1 MCILKIQWIHIFF
14 SIFLVK
20 ILPEPAL
27 LFPIF
32 VLTLHTTR
40 GPKNGSHSNC
50 KGPNSQDINSHFVIQ
65 TNEPSLLLLL
75 CYVMQKYSIRLKVL
89 CFQYLRVNSS
99 WQIWDDHHCENVSE
113 ENCYFNNIT
122 TSCYKLSLKRKNFGC
137 LSFPPFLYTYPF
149 STRKVESCTK
159 IQQSGTQK
167 VLLFFGL

>member
-1 MCILKIQWIHIFF
+1 MKCEYEFF
-14 SIFLVK
+14 SSYFLVK

-65 TNEPSLLLLL
+65 TNEPSLLLL

-122 TSCYKLSLKRKNFGC
+122 TSCYKFSLRGRSWTIFGC
-137 LSFPPFLYTYPF
+137 LSFPPFRPPLHLP
-149 STRKVESCTK
+149 
-159 IQQSGTQK
+159 
-167 VLLFFGL
+167 L